1 MLPNGDILVAE
12 GKGQGAPALRP
23 KDIIAGFIKGLGKSP
38 TPGGNRLSLLRDA
51 TGGWTVPLWML
62 VALSVPLA
70 WSALQVARPGYLED
84 EIEAR
89 DDARG
94 QDLSSAARSS

>member
-1 MLPNGDILVAE
+1 MRKLAE
-12 GKGQGAPALRP
+12 LSRYATPVGALY
-23 KDIIAGFIKGLGKSP
+23 
-38 TPGGNRLSLLRDA
+38 DA

-70 WSALQVARPGYLED
+70 WSALQVARPGYMED

-89 DDARG
+89 GPGRG
-94 QDLSSAARSS
+94 QDLSSASRSS